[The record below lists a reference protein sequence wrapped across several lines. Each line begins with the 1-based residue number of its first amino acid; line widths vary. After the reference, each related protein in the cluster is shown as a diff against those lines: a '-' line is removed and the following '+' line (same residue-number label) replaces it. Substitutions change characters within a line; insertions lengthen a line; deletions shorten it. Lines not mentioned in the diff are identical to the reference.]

1 MGSAQALRP
10 RLNIWVGSILKD
22 DLPVNEEIFEI
33 GGHLPP
39 LQPPINKAQREDNLS
54 TSSLRLKILLIY
66 ICLGLYL
73 R

>member
-39 LQPPINKAQREDNLS
+39 LQPPMNKVQGEENSS
-54 TSSLRLKILLIY
+54 TSPLRLSISRGFIK
-66 ICLGLYL
+66 GK
-73 R
+73 